1 MSKHDIRSRPHLLAG
16 LGLAIVTPLTE
27 RGEPDLPA
35 LGSGGQVHRAG
46 CQPIPREVDQRTVF
60 GHCV

>member
-1 MSKHDIRSRPHLLAG
+1 LKQQPMRRELVEH
-16 LGLAIVTPLTE
+16 LGLHLVDVLQ
-27 RGEPDLPA
+27 PDLPA